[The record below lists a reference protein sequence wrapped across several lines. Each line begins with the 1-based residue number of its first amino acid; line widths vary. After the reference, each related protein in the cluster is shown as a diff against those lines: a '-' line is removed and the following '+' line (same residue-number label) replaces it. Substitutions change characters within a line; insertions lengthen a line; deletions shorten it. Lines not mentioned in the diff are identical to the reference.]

1 MYKKFGK
8 RSLDIALSF
17 AGIVLLLPVFLLIF
31 LIIRFKTGNDPL
43 FRQPRPGLNERIF
56 VLYKFKTMTD
66 QKDETGN
73 LLSDKERLTQIGSFL
88 RKTSLDE
95 IPQLWNV
102 LKGDMSLVGPRPL
115 LVEYLPR
122 YSSVEK
128 LRHSV
133 KPGIT
138 GYAQI
143 NGRNSISWQEKFKFD
158 LWYVEHLSFSTDLKI
173 IFRTLSKIFRRDQV
187 NSAEGI
193 PMEKFMG

>member
-1 MYKKFGK
+1 ML
-8 RSLDIALSF
+8 SL
-17 AGIVLLLPVFLLIF
+17 AGIILLLPLFLLIF

-43 FRQPRPGLNERIF
+43 FRQPRPGLNEKIF

-66 QKDETGN
+66 QKDQTGN

-122 YSSVEK
+122 YSPEER

-138 GYAQI
+138 GYAQV

-158 LWYVEHLSFSTDLKI
+158 LWYVEHLSFLTDFKI
-173 IFRTLSKIFRRDQV
+173 IFRTFSKIFRRDQV